1 MARSAS
7 SGPARIDRSATSP
20 DAATSDTAISISER
34 LTRTATLVAVGA
46 MPLPLELPAEELR
59 IVLREVAVRRR
70 ARLVRYL
77 ARSIALDIRRD
88 EP

>member
-1 MARSAS
+1 MTRSAS
-7 SGPARIDRSATSP
+7 SGPARVDRATTSP
-20 DAATSDTAISISER
+20 DFVSSDSAISKSER

-46 MPLPLELPAEELR
+46 MPLPLELPADELR

-77 ARSIALDIRRD
+77 ARSISLDIRRD

>member
-7 SGPARIDRSATSP
+7 SGRAHADRSAISP
-20 DAATSDTAISISER
+20 DLAASDPAISKSER

-46 MPLPLELPAEELR
+46 MPLPLELPVDELR
-59 IVLREVAVRRR
+59 IVLREVAARRR

-77 ARSIALDIRRD
+77 ARLIALDIRRD